1 MSINFGKVEKY
12 FDKKGFG
19 FVTRKINSK
28 GKPAI
33 FFHIKTIEQSDP
45 DLALKLKNNEIE
57 NLFFWY
63 DSEKTNKGKQVR
75 CVIQPTEIDISKHP
89 ELLKKIKNK
98 WLDLYYPDVPSWF
111 REAIS
116 QISSGCLVIDLDKER
131 NSLLEQRKKEQLER
145 EQKRKEEKEKYLRI
159 QEEERIKRNAEIE
172 RLNQQYELE
181 ENEFKALV
189 EEMRQFNFTKS
200 AQVSDYIV
208 RHNLGLKYQNI
219 LGILEM
225 TKDGNTWNFRGGFPP
240 KIYAKLCAEL
250 ELGNEGTNARA
261 GNFTSFKDEIELS
274 VDDI

>member
-89 ELLKKIKNK
+89 ELLKKSKINGLTCIIHMFQVGFEKLSHK
-98 WLDLYYPDVPSWF
+98 F
-111 REAIS
+111 
-116 QISSGCLVIDLDKER
+116 LV
-131 NSLLEQRKKEQLER
+131 
-145 EQKRKEEKEKYLRI
+145 
-159 QEEERIKRNAEIE
+159 A
-172 RLNQQYELE
+172 
-181 ENEFKALV
+181 V
-189 EEMRQFNFTKS
+189 
-200 AQVSDYIV
+200 
-208 RHNLGLKYQNI
+208 
-219 LGILEM
+219 
-225 TKDGNTWNFRGGFPP
+225 
-240 KIYAKLCAEL
+240 
-250 ELGNEGTNARA
+250 
-261 GNFTSFKDEIELS
+261 
-274 VDDI
+274 